1 MPSGPEHPVGPQT
14 AGGPSPAGGARR
26 EEPSGEG
33 LAGRAVL
40 VSGSAAG
47 IGRAVSH
54 AFSSRG
60 ARLCL
65 ADVDGPGLS
74 ELVTGLR
81 RRTDEVV
88 TAVGDVTTPIGAAAA
103 VEAAAD
109 AFGRIDVLVN
119 VVGGSRPGHDVV
131 ELDQEGWE
139 AMLRFNLTSTYL
151 MCHHAV
157 PHLRAAGGGAIVNVS
172 SGAGLRG
179 MRKNP
184 GYCAAKAGV
193 VGLTKALAIDHGDD
207 GIRVNAVAPGPVLTP
222 LMQRNR
228 TEAQIGELAGLT
240 LVGRVAL
247 PEEVAEA
254 VVFLAGDRS
263 SFMTGQVLEVDGGV
277 RGGV

>member
-1 MPSGPEHPVGPQT
+1 MLSRPAQPKETERAVGRSAAEGT
-14 AGGPSPAGGARR
+14 AGEDRPDGG
-26 EEPSGEG
+26 
-33 LAGRAVL
+33 LVGRAVL

-47 IGRAVSH
+47 IGKAVSE

-65 ADVDGPGLS
+65 VDVDGPGLS
-74 ELVTGLR
+74 ELEAGLGR
-81 RRTDEVV
+81 SGDDVV
-88 TAVGDVTTPIGAAAA
+88 TVVADVTSPIGAASA
-103 VEAAAD
+103 VDTAAD
-109 AFGRIDVLVN
+109 ALGGIDVLVN
-119 VVGGSRPGHDVV
+119 VVGGSRPGQDVV

-222 LMQRNR
+222 LMRRNR
-228 TEAQIGELAGLT
+228 TEAQIAELAALT

>member
-1 MPSGPEHPVGPQT
+1 MSIRPGQPARTEQAVARAVAGGT
-14 AGGPSPAGGARR
+14 AGEDGG
-26 EEPSGEG
+26 GDG
-33 LAGRAVL
+33 LAGKVVV

-47 IGRAVSH
+47 IGRAVTH
-54 AFSSRG
+54 AFNSRG

-74 ELVTGLR
+74 ELVAELGR
-81 RRTDEVV
+81 PVDDVV
-88 TAVGDVTTPIGAAAA
+88 TAVADVTTPIGATAAVDSAAA
-103 VEAAAD
+103 AL
-109 AFGRIDVLVN
+109 GGIDVLVN

-157 PHLRAAGGGAIVNVS
+157 PHLRTAGGGAIVNVS

-222 LMQRNR
+222 LMRRNR
-228 TEAQIGELAGLT
+228 TEAQIAELAGLT